1 MFEELLENKYFFFL
15 SFSVQVFQTLE
26 SPLRVVAQ
34 AMMIAST
41 LADKTVHCVY
51 MHGVNLPRKGFA

>member
-1 MFEELLENKYFFFL
+1 MFEELLENKYFFL
-15 SFSVQVFQTLE
+15 SFSVEVFQTLE

-41 LADKTVHCVY
+41 LADKTVHRVY